1 VASAPGEVVLAI
13 DSLRVRARRR
23 SGAREIVRGVSL
35 HVDAGEVL
43 GIVGASGCGKTT
55 TLRAAIRHLPAGVEI
70 VSGTITFKGQDVRA
84 MSDERLRELRGG
96 QIGIVVQ
103 NPAAA
108 LNPVKTVRAQML
120 GLAGQHGL
128 TPTPADLERLLGEV
142 GLDDPERVL
151 HSYPHELSGG
161 MAQRV
166 LIATALALH
175 PALILADE
183 PTSAL
188 DVTVQAQI
196 MELLRRLIDDRGLA
210 AVLVTHDIALV
221 AQYCDRIVVMNE
233 GEVVEADAADVV
245 IRAPQA
251 AYTQELLGAAEVRDA
266 IGTVELVGGADG

>member
-1 VASAPGEVVLAI
+1 MASAPGEVVLAI